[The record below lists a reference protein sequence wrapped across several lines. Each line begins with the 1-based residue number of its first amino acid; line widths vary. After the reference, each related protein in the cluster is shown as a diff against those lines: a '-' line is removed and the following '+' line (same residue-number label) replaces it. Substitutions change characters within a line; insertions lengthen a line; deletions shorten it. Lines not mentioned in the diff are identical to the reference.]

1 MKLTSTQKTALW
13 AALAVVAVGIA
24 ALALWIVQSKRKNG
38 GLVVIGNV
46 TGDDAGTQSSGG
58 TILNTENNS
67 SVMNQNNNT
76 GSSPQT
82 HFNDT
87 SLPRGYRN
95 NNPLNI
101 RKNAANAWK
110 GKVVPGTDSA
120 FEQFISMPYGYRAA
134 LYLIRKYIG
143 QGNNTIRKIVTKWAP
158 PSENNTSSYVSN
170 VAKRSGINADAVL
183 SRTDMDS
190 LCKIAYAM
198 AWSENGKAPAS
209 MDDIYKGWSLL

>member
-1 MKLTSTQKTALW
+1 MKLSSTQKTALW
-13 AALAVVAVGIA
+13 SALAVVTVGAV
-24 ALALWIVQSKRKNG
+24 ALVWWIVQSKRKNG

-46 TGDDAGTQSSGG
+46 S
-58 TILNTENNS
+58 NTNSNMNS
-67 SVMNQNNNT
+67 SSQGESAKNQFNN
-76 GSSPQT
+76 
-82 HFNDT
+82 T

-110 GKVVPGTDSA
+110 GKVVPGSDSA

-143 QGNNTIRKIVTKWAP
+143 QGNNTIRKIVGKWAP
-158 PSENNTSSYVSN
+158 PSENNTSSYITNVSR
-170 VAKRSGINADAVL
+170 RSGIGADTAL
-183 SRTDMDS
+183 DKNNMEA

-198 AWSENGKAPAS
+198 AWSENGQAPAS
-209 MDDIYKGWSLL
+209 MEDIYKGWSLL